1 MELDL
6 ILIDGIIYSLQR
18 TGGITV
24 LFNEIVSR
32 LPQQEFEIVC
42 YGGAKFSGTKLVK
55 SRLAERYRDAR
66 VHRKYDVF
74 HSTYYRLP
82 SVSCGKVVT
91 TVHDYTYERFLR
103 GTLRGRVH
111 SWQKNRA
118 VAGADRIICVSES
131 TKQDLIQFSGAQY
144 ESRAVV
150 IPNGVSEGFFPDRNV
165 RIESQVLFVGA
176 RGGYKNFHAVVVAI
190 EGLKDVGLVLV
201 GGGPLTKDEHSLL
214 QRHVPGRFAH
224 RGYLSEAELNSEYNR
239 SICLVYPSL
248 YEGFGIPVLEAMRAG
263 CAVVAVD
270 SSSIPEVAG
279 TAALLM
285 ERGAP
290 EEVRQAI
297 EFLMVEENRHRYRS
311 QGFSRSKQFSWD
323 ITYKRT
329 AKLYEELLGY
339 ELT

>member
-1 MELDL
+1 M
-6 ILIDGIIYSLQR
+6 ILFDGIIYSLQR

-32 LPQQEFEIVC
+32 LPRQQFEIVC
-42 YGGAKFSGTKLVK
+42 YDGARFPDATLVK

-66 VHRKYDVF
+66 VYGKYDLF

-82 SVSCGKVVT
+82 SVSCGKIVT
-91 TVHDYTYERFLR
+91 TVHDYTYERFLG

-131 TKQDLIQFSGAQY
+131 TRQDLIQFSGQQY

-150 IPNGVSEGFFPDRNV
+150 IPNGVSEGFFPDRAV
-165 RIESQVLFVGA
+165 RIEPQVLFVGA
-176 RGGYKNFHAVVVAI
+176 RGGYKNFHSVVVAM
-190 EGLKDVGLVLV
+190 EGLEDVRLVLV
-201 GGGPLTKDEHSLL
+201 GGGPLTKEEQSLL
-214 QRHVPGRFAH
+214 QRHVPGRFLH
-224 RGYLSEAELNSEYNR
+224 RGYLPEAELNSEYNR

-285 ERGAP
+285 EKGTP
-290 EEVRQAI
+290 EEVRQAV
-297 EFLMVEENRHRYRS
+297 EFMMVDENRNSYRS
-311 QGFSRSKQFSWD
+311 QGFCRSERFNWD